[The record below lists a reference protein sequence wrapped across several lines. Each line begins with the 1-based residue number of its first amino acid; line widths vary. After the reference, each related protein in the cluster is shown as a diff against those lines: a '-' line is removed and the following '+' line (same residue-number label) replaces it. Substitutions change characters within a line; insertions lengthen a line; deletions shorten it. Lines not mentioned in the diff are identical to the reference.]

1 MMNYKEFEALILREV
16 TDLLDDREAVYCQYA
31 DGNILEDCL
40 VIEIMDGKIKF
51 GATLASLY
59 EAYCS
64 GTDTKRLAKELVNE
78 KEDYEK
84 MNGLEILKLLGN
96 YDAVKEKLWIR
107 AVNENS
113 HSRVVKR
120 GIYKQIS
127 DILLAVYLQV
137 GESENQ
143 FCTTPV
149 DCIYLDK
156 WGLSEDDVWK
166 NAMENTVR
174 MAQPRFY
181 NYQELLL
188 SCTFRKCRGIPVEE
202 FVPTFMEKKFGC
214 FFSTDRK
221 AGGAAAIFYPGVAK
235 KICEVIHTEAIFI
248 VPTSIH
254 EMAIHDCRDIDD
266 PNLLLEILK
275 HTIEEATPKQD
286 ILSWHVFKYELDTD
300 EIREAV

>member
-1 MMNYKEFEALILREV
+1 MMNHKEFEALILREV
-16 TDLLDDREAVYCQYA
+16 TALLDEKEEAYCEYA

-40 VIEIMDGKIKF
+40 VIEVMDGEIKF
-51 GATLASLY
+51 GATIASLY

-64 GTDTKRLAKELVNE
+64 GTSMKRLAEELVKE

-84 MNGLEILKLLGN
+84 MNGLEILKLLGD

-156 WGLSEDDVWK
+156 WGLSEDAVWE
-166 NAMENTVR
+166 NAMENTMR

-181 NYQELLL
+181 NCQELLL
-188 SCTFRKCRGIPVEE
+188 SYISGKCRGIPVEE
-202 FVPTFMEKKFGC
+202 FVPTFMEGQFGC
-214 FFSTDRK
+214 FLSTDRK
-221 AGGAAAIFYPGVAK
+221 TGGAAAIFYPGVAK
-235 KICEVIHTEAIFI
+235 KICEVIHTDAIFI

-254 EMAIHDCRDIDD
+254 EVAIHDCRDIDD
-266 PNLLLEILK
+266 PNRLLEVLK
-275 HTIEEATPKQD
+275 HTVEEATPEQD
-286 ILSWHVFKYELDTD
+286 ILSWHVFKYELDID